1 MRNRDKIIIRFVG
14 IDEWCRAVFR
24 EAEGNRW
31 FKSVELVP
39 DQFPG
44 MTDNAWEFL
53 LHSLHTTDEFEGE
66 PGFPVPREQFTLM
79 RENGEMN
86 TKGNA

>member
-24 EAEGNRW
+24 ETEGNRW

-44 MTDNAWEFL
+44 MTDNA
-53 LHSLHTTDEFEGE
+53 
-66 PGFPVPREQFTLM
+66 
-79 RENGEMN
+79 
-86 TKGNA
+86 